1 MAEAQTKMGK
11 VVEPIEVWNDQDE
24 GLARAGHLAPNQ
36 VRRASLEAL
45 VDTGANMLV
54 LPEDIIEKLGL
65 PAVRKVKT
73 RFGDGHVVER
83 TIYGS
88 AKLRVLNREVTVDV
102 LSAPIGVPA
111 LLGQIPLEGLDFVVD
126 LKNQRLIPNPA
137 APDPEMA
144 LVECYCDSLQS
155 AGKNSP

>member
-1 MAEAQTKMGK
+1 
-11 VVEPIEVWNDQDE
+11 
-24 GLARAGHLAPNQ
+24 
-36 VRRASLEAL
+36 
-45 VDTGANMLV
+45 
-54 LPEDIIEKLGL
+54 
-65 PAVRKVKT
+65 
-73 RFGDGHVVER
+73 VVER